1 MEKIMKNTHLFI
13 SLLLM
18 PAYNTCMESKQEQCD
33 ITLPTHMYR
42 DIFIEK
48 LIIEYIK
55 EYDQSTDAD
64 RLKLFFAQTNKLC
77 LNNKELL
84 KIIRRYI
91 PAVKNTEDKLLLIT
105 PLLIAALKNNWTKL
119 AELILQNTS
128 TDQETLNIALIFAS
142 ETHNEELYYQLIQ
155 SGAQE
160 QVVENALLSIQGNID
175 KLSNF
180 GISFSANTS
189 AYHLYVASQMGYY
202 SIAKYLLFAGQSPN
216 FIMFNQTPLQR
227 AISLRHTDIIKL
239 LCSWPTTDINFQDR
253 HGNTALIKAIVHADA
268 DTVKILLNNPKIDV
282 NLTER
287 KNDFNALIYA
297 ILNDRKDIAELLLA
311 HPKININ
318 NCCKKAFDLAVK
330 HSTEIAELLMQ
341 NIDKLTK

>member
-1 MEKIMKNTHLFI
+1 
-13 SLLLM
+13 
-18 PAYNTCMESKQEQCD
+18 
-33 ITLPTHMYR
+33 
-42 DIFIEK
+42 
-48 LIIEYIK
+48 
-55 EYDQSTDAD
+55 
-64 RLKLFFAQTNKLC
+64 
-77 LNNKELL
+77 
-84 KIIRRYI
+84 
-91 PAVKNTEDKLLLIT
+91 
-105 PLLIAALKNNWTKL
+105 
-119 AELILQNTS
+119 
-128 TDQETLNIALIFAS
+128 
-142 ETHNEELYYQLIQ
+142 
-155 SGAQE
+155 
-160 QVVENALLSIQGNID
+160 
-175 KLSNF
+175 
-180 GISFSANTS
+180 
-189 AYHLYVASQMGYY
+189 
-202 SIAKYLLFAGQSPN
+202 
-216 FIMFNQTPLQR
+216 MFNQTPLQR